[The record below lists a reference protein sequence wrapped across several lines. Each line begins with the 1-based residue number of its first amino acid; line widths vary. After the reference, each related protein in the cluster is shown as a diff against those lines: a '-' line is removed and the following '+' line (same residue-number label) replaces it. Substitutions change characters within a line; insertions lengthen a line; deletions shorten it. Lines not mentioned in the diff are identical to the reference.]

1 MRFDVSVWGELDRAV
16 HDYRESMTLEP
27 LILVLHTPGRIVYR
41 FIIGDH
47 GIERQEC
54 TARGD
59 ALSHD
64 L

>member
-1 MRFDVSVWGELDRAV
+1 MRFDVKDWGELDRAV
-16 HDYRESMTLEP
+16 HDYREKMTTEP
-27 LILVLHTPGRIVYR
+27 LILVLHTPGQITYR
-41 FIIGDH
+41 FIVGDH

-54 TARGD
+54 TAKGD